1 MLVVIVFGWSGG
13 KLLVSTS
20 YAGAKEEVAE
30 RREESKRKR
39 EAKKAEKAAEKAAK
53 KAGDE

>member
-1 MLVVIVFGWSGG
+1 MIVFGWTGG

-20 YAGAKEEVAE
+20 YTGAKEEVAE

-39 EAKKAEKAAEKAAK
+39 EEKKAQKAAEKAAK
-53 KAGDE
+53 KAGAE